1 MVNQILTGLIIIILT
16 VLTGLGDAK
25 GFYHASRAWDNNNF
39 ILNELIKSAL
49 GFLIGISA
57 YWMLIKYLQQY
68 KIITPELQT
77 IGWFG
82 VTIIGVALLSGKF
95 FNWSIID
102 QILAITA
109 ILCIALLI
117 IRVNI

>member
-39 ILNELIKSAL
+39 ILNE
-49 GFLIGISA
+49 
-57 YWMLIKYLQQY
+57 LIKYLQQY